1 MIGNIN
7 YVSFTDVELAV
18 FQKFNR
24 IRNLTTNLND
34 LCKGIRTSEILELSD
49 DNTKVRRKTEIQVK
63 ENQDECTIYVERL
76 PVDAEHDWLKTIFSK
91 FGAVDY
97 VSIPKYK
104 NNNKMI
110 KGFAF
115 IEFSTP
121 EAAQQVLQY
130 FDSIGC
136 KLPTTMLPDKLASI
150 STYEEPSLLK
160 SKTINK
166 FTGDETN
173 VIDDLPVDEVKIK
186 KKKVKIQEVSEE
198 TSVVQKPKKRTTTEN
213 DATEP
218 EIKKKKLDNIEEIQ
232 QNEVSEMESDKNE
245 EGEDDA
251 EGNVEKKKRK
261 RKKARKNHVDFQQ
274 IGLQVLS
281 KFVSKIKLGS

>member
-1 MIGNIN
+1 M
-7 YVSFTDVELAV
+7 

-24 IRNLTTNLND
+24 IRNLTTNIND
-34 LCKGIRTSEILELSD
+34 LCKGIRTSDILELSD
-49 DNTKVRRKTEIQVK
+49 DNTKVRRKTEVQVK

-104 NNNKMI
+104 NNNKLI

-130 FDSIGC
+130 FESIGC

-150 STYEEPSLLK
+150 STYEEPSLMK
-160 SKTINK
+160 NKTINK
-166 FTGDETN
+166 ITGDEKN
-173 VIDDLPVDEVKIK
+173 GVDDLPMEEVKIK
-186 KKKVKIQEVSEE
+186 KKKVKIEEVSEE
-198 TSVVQKPKKRTTTEN
+198 SNVTQKREKRTVEEN
-213 DATEP
+213 DVTEP
-218 EIKKKKLDNIEEIQ
+218 KIKNKKVDNLEQIQ
-232 QNEVSEMESDKNE
+232 QSEVSEMESDKNE
-245 EGEDDA
+245 GNNT

-281 KFVSKIKLGS
+281 KFVCYIHSSKF